1 MSDFIAHV
9 IAELDTAK
17 AQQQMN
23 AFTNAKH
30 KIDVD
35 VNLVSKNGNIN
46 GYLNQIKSQFGQ
58 AGNVAGN
65 NFARNANASL
75 NSIDLSRTKT
85 EIKNLQNSLQNFGFN
100 KSSLSNITKELD
112 NLKVTVTGISHELN
126 GDRLNVTVT
135 GVDDLGRAVT
145 AMQSFSAQTGDLI
158 NTSSRVR
165 ESFRQMFTGAD
176 VSKLNSDI
184 ASLNAGFVKLKGD
197 TNSYSAEL
205 SKLNS
210 DIASLNAGFV
220 KLKGDTNSY
229 SAELSKLKSE
239 LAGIGN
245 ISGLDKQQAEFD
257 RITQEVGKLKLA
269 YKEAKAE
276 NDSFAASQQLLSQ
289 RTVLGNQIETWMNKN
304 TIAARKYKNELKD
317 IQTALANATTGSALK
332 DVNRQFTELKTTA
345 AASGSLGKGV
355 FATLKDNMTS
365 LSPLFGMGDMINTA
379 IRGLKDMYSNVVNID
394 SAMTELKKVTDETD
408 SAYSSFLT
416 NASKRSVELGTT
428 ITDYVNSTANFVRLG
443 YSMADATQLS
453 EVANIYSVVG
463 DEISGID
470 EASSSVISTM
480 QAFGIQ
486 ANDAISIVDKFN
498 EVGNR
503 FAISSGGIGDALTR
517 SASSMAAANNTLDE
531 TIALITAANTVVQ
544 DAPRVGNAFK
554 TISMR
559 IRGATTELEEAGLE
573 TDGMAESTAKL
584 QAEIKALSGVD
595 IMLDKNTFKST
606 YQIMDELSQKWK
618 DLTDIQQASIT
629 ELLAG
634 KHQGNVMASLM
645 ENFDIARQALDVSM
659 NSEGSAMQEH
669 EKYMDSIEARVNQ
682 LKAAWE
688 GLSNSFLDSGFV
700 KGAVSGLTEI
710 AEAIT
715 TVIDHIGTLGT
726 IGAGVGIVALIKN
739 FGKEFALYGC
749 ESIDA

>member
-46 GYLNQIKSQFGQ
+46 GYLNQIKSQFGH
-58 AGNVAGN
+58 AGNAAGN
-65 NFARNANASL
+65 NFANSVNNSLGKINVKNATSQVANLQRTLKSM
-75 NSIDLSRTKT
+75 NFKSSSIDTITKD
-85 EIKNLQNSLQNFGFN
+85 LQNL
-100 KSSLSNITKELD
+100 ELEVT
-112 NLKVTVTGISHELN
+112 KVTTRMN
-126 GDRLNVTVT
+126 GQNLNVK
-135 GVDDLGRAVT
+135 VDGIDQMGRAV
-145 AMQSFSAQTGDLI
+145 SVIKEFDSATGTMLR
-158 NTSSRVR
+158 TSETVS
-165 ESFRQMFTGAD
+165 SSIKQMFTSVD
-176 VSKLNSDI
+176 VSKLSADLY
-184 ASLNAGFVKLKGD
+184 SLEAGFTKLHGS
-197 TNSYSAEL
+197 TNQYSSDL
-205 SKLNS
+205 SKLRT
-210 DIASLNAGFV
+210 D
-220 KLKGDTNSY
+220 
-229 SAELSKLKSE
+229 LSGLS
-239 LAGIGN
+239 N
-245 ISGLDKQQAEFD
+245 ISGLDKQQAEFE
-257 RITQEVGKLKLA
+257 RITQEVDRLKAA

-276 NDSFAASQQLLSQ
+276 NDSLVSSQQLLSQ
-289 RTVLGNQIETWMNKN
+289 KTILGNQIETWMNKN
-304 TIAARKYKNELKD
+304 TIAAKKYNDVLKDLQKSLSNASTATELKD
-317 IQTALANATTGSALK
+317 VS
-332 DVNRQFTELKTTA
+332 RQFTEIKTAA
-345 AASGSLGKGV
+345 AASGSLGKSV
-355 FATLKDNMTS
+355 FTTLKDNITS
-365 LSPLFGMGDMINTA
+365 LSPLFGMGSMINTT

-428 ITDYVNSTANFVRLG
+428 ITDYVNSTANFARLG

-700 KGAVSGLTEI
+700 KGVVSGLTEI

-715 TVIDHIGTLGT
+715 TVIDHIGALGT

>member
-46 GYLNQIKSQFGQ
+46 GYLNQIKSQFGH
-58 AGNVAGN
+58 AGNAAGN
-65 NFARNANASL
+65 NFANSVNNSLGKINVKNATSQVANLQRTLKSM
-75 NSIDLSRTKT
+75 NFKSSSIDTITKD
-85 EIKNLQNSLQNFGFN
+85 LQNL
-100 KSSLSNITKELD
+100 ELEVT
-112 NLKVTVTGISHELN
+112 KVTTRMN
-126 GDRLNVTVT
+126 GQNLNVK
-135 GVDDLGRAVT
+135 VDGIDQMGRAV
-145 AMQSFSAQTGDLI
+145 SVIKEFDSATGTMLR
-158 NTSSRVR
+158 TSETVS
-165 ESFRQMFTGAD
+165 SSIKQMFTSVD
-176 VSKLNSDI
+176 VSKLSADLY
-184 ASLNAGFVKLKGD
+184 SLEAGFTKLHGS
-197 TNSYSAEL
+197 TNQYSSDL
-205 SKLNS
+205 SKLRT
-210 DIASLNAGFV
+210 D
-220 KLKGDTNSY
+220 
-229 SAELSKLKSE
+229 LSGLS
-239 LAGIGN
+239 N
-245 ISGLDKQQAEFD
+245 ISGLDKQQAEFE
-257 RITQEVGKLKLA
+257 RITQEVDRLKAA

-276 NDSFAASQQLLSQ
+276 NDSLVSSQQLLSQ
-289 RTVLGNQIETWMNKN
+289 KTVLGNQIETWMNKN
-304 TIAARKYKNELKD
+304 TIAAKKYNDVLKDLQKSLSNASTATELKD
-317 IQTALANATTGSALK
+317 VS
-332 DVNRQFTELKTTA
+332 RQFTEIKTAA
-345 AASGSLGKGV
+345 AASGSLGKSV
-355 FATLKDNMTS
+355 FTTLKDNITS
-365 LSPLFGMGDMINTA
+365 LSPLFGMGSMINTT

-428 ITDYVNSTANFVRLG
+428 ITDYVNSTANFARLG

-669 EKYMDSIEARVNQ
+669 EKYMESIEAKVNQ

-688 GLSNSFLDSGFV
+688 GLSNSFLDSGFIKGAIDGLTKFVGIIDTLISKFGTIPTLLAAGGIV
-700 KGAVSGLTEI
+700 KGISSI
-710 AEAIT
+710 A
-715 TVIDHIGTLGT
+715 
-726 IGAGVGIVALIKN
+726 
-739 FGKEFALYGC
+739 
-749 ESIDA
+749 

>member
-1 MSDFIAHV
+1 M
-9 IAELDTAK
+9 
-17 AQQQMN
+17 
-23 AFTNAKH
+23 
-30 KIDVD
+30 
-35 VNLVSKNGNIN
+35 
-46 GYLNQIKSQFGQ
+46 
-58 AGNVAGN
+58 
-65 NFARNANASL
+65 
-75 NSIDLSRTKT
+75 
-85 EIKNLQNSLQNFGFN
+85 
-100 KSSLSNITKELD
+100 
-112 NLKVTVTGISHELN
+112 
-126 GDRLNVTVT
+126 
-135 GVDDLGRAVT
+135 
-145 AMQSFSAQTGDLI
+145 
-158 NTSSRVR
+158 
-165 ESFRQMFTGAD
+165 
-176 VSKLNSDI
+176 
-184 ASLNAGFVKLKGD
+184 
-197 TNSYSAEL
+197 
-205 SKLNS
+205 
-210 DIASLNAGFV
+210 
-220 KLKGDTNSY
+220 
-229 SAELSKLKSE
+229 
-239 LAGIGN
+239 
-245 ISGLDKQQAEFD
+245 
-257 RITQEVGKLKLA
+257 
-269 YKEAKAE
+269 
-276 NDSFAASQQLLSQ
+276 
-289 RTVLGNQIETWMNKN
+289 GNQIETWMNKN

-365 LSPLFGMGDMINTA
+365 LSPLFGMGAMINTA

-408 SAYSSFLT
+408 SAYSNFLT

-428 ITDYVNSTANFVRLG
+428 ITDYVNSTANFARLG

-463 DEISGID
+463 DEISSID

>member
-100 KSSLSNITKELD
+100 KSSISNITKELD

-145 AMQSFSAQTGDLI
+145 AMQSFSAQTDDLI
-158 NTSSRVR
+158 NTS
-165 ESFRQMFTGAD
+165 
-176 VSKLNSDI
+176 
-184 ASLNAGFVKLKGD
+184 
-197 TNSYSAEL
+197 
-205 SKLNS
+205 
-210 DIASLNAGFV
+210 IASLNAGFV

-276 NDSFAASQQLLSQ
+276 NDSLAASQQLLSQ

-365 LSPLFGMGDMINTA
+365 LSPLFGMGAMINTA

-428 ITDYVNSTANFVRLG
+428 ITDYVNSTANFARLG

>member
-1 MSDFIAHV
+1 MNTKGKEFVVSVADFAFYINGVLACTGV
-9 IAELDTAK
+9 TNLSSSISVSMQEQAVNAGKGNKKVFSYKYGRELTAELEAADWKLEYIA
-17 AQQQMN
+17 
-23 AFTNAKH
+23 
-30 KIDVD
+30 
-35 VNLVSKNGNIN
+35 L
-46 GYLNQIKSQFGQ
+46 Q
-58 AGNVAGN
+58 AGSQISKGLKDSYSLNECVTLVAGKGTIGHTPLTGAKVGVELPN
-65 NFARNANASL
+65 GTFVEVTADGT
-75 NSIDLSRTKT
+75 SIDLTSYGLTT
-85 EIKNLQNSLQNFGFN
+85 E
-100 KSSLSNITKELD
+100 
-112 NLKVTVTGISHELN
+112 KVKCTYQYN
-126 GDRLNVTVT
+126 
-135 GVDDLGRAVT
+135 
-145 AMQSFSAQTGDLI
+145 
-158 NTSSRVR
+158 
-165 ESFRQMFTGAD
+165 
-176 VSKLNSDI
+176 
-184 ASLNAGFVKLKGD
+184 
-197 TNSYSAEL
+197 
-205 SKLNS
+205 
-210 DIASLNAGFV
+210 
-220 KLKGDTNSY
+220 
-229 SAELSKLKSE
+229 
-239 LAGIGN
+239 
-245 ISGLDKQQAEFD
+245 
-257 RITQEVGKLKLA
+257 
-269 YKEAKAE
+269 
-276 NDSFAASQQLLSQ
+276 
-289 RTVLGNQIETWMNKN
+289 
-304 TIAARKYKNELKD
+304 
-317 IQTALANATTGSALK
+317 ANATTGSALK

-365 LSPLFGMGDMINTA
+365 LSPLFGMGAMINTA

-428 ITDYVNSTANFVRLG
+428 ITDYVNSTANFARLG